1 MPAREAVQMAYAYK
15 VRPRWLRLRDH
26 LRASFVGADPRVC
39 IAFWLF
45 GKIDDGLT
53 AYPTD
58 TSIETNDWVIDFHFV

>member
-1 MPAREAVQMAYAYK
+1 MAYAYK

-45 GKIDDGLT
+45 GACQILRGAAVLNPSSLT
-53 AYPTD
+53 
-58 TSIETNDWVIDFHFV
+58 SDFFSFPLNRLDQ

>member
-1 MPAREAVQMAYAYK
+1 MLPLPGSPSSSWARFRE
-15 VRPRWLRLRDH
+15 RF
-26 LRASFVGADPRVC
+26 RAIFSGADPRVC
-39 IAFWLF
+39 IAYWLF